1 VRGDGVDLR
10 LWGWSRALPPPGFLV
25 PPGVS
30 IHATIRFRQRHN
42 RNGQRD
48 RLGNERRSESAS
60 SASPSVA
67 ADAGFR
73 RFDRSIDP
81 TDAQQP
87 IMMKP
92 NVKTYCAVGAM
103 LFGGTVGAAHAG
115 VVGLP
120 GRPAG
125 GPSSWAYLKAVS
137 HDSFTN
143 VTGEK
148 ESSGNP
154 ANTAVWVDGYG
165 ASGGYGEVTQF
176 SGSGFSFWRTS
187 QTGTRI
193 TAVIDQYFQVY
204 GNFRFSLTAGL
215 LPGNEVAIS
224 HYNANHEIQAD
235 SIYVNSPGSVSLSGT
250 LTDGVNSLGDYY
262 LFRFTMTDRS
272 GIGGSSNET
281 LFNLSFSPVLAVP
294 APGAIA
300 LIGLAGLAGRRRRI
314 SPRCLD
320 TRRRCR
326 GDRPARAR

>member
-1 VRGDGVDLR
+1 
-10 LWGWSRALPPPGFLV
+10 
-25 PPGVS
+25 
-30 IHATIRFRQRHN
+30 
-42 RNGQRD
+42 
-48 RLGNERRSESAS
+48 
-60 SASPSVA
+60 
-67 ADAGFR
+67 
-73 RFDRSIDP
+73 
-81 TDAQQP
+81 
-87 IMMKP
+87 
-92 NVKTYCAVGAM
+92 
-103 LFGGTVGAAHAG
+103 
-115 VVGLP
+115 
-120 GRPAG
+120 
-125 GPSSWAYLKAVS
+125 
-137 HDSFTN
+137 
-143 VTGEK
+143 
-148 ESSGNP
+148 
-154 ANTAVWVDGYG
+154 
-165 ASGGYGEVTQF
+165 
-176 SGSGFSFWRTS
+176 
-187 QTGTRI
+187 
-193 TAVIDQYFQVY
+193 
-204 GNFRFSLTAGL
+204 